1 MSPEKGNSTDEN
13 DAVLYWQ
20 SDLTAQPA
28 FFHEIPKPISMISQF
43 APESLVDLE
52 LYQEG
57 ETWELSVAKVNTQL
71 SSICKRLEALG
82 VLPIDIHE
90 DIGLGL
96 KRTSWRFIDQLNGNL
111 VAFHCALPK
120 ANSADNDLESIVE
133 LSVYQNGNGSDQ
145 LIDLIFNANNKAVYL
160 YVDTPLSAFNTPTDG
175 YTYTLDQF
183 ICYRFAPS
191 YLSPIALLV
200 GLLKAFLN
208 EKDASITA
216 FRNLLDTVYGV
227 SDEDIS
233 FEAVAQT
240 DEILNVSH
248 KARSNIW
255 PEPFN

>member
-1 MSPEKGNSTDEN
+1 MSPENGNSTDEK
-13 DAVLYWQ
+13 DVILDWQ
-20 SDLTAQPA
+20 SDFTAQPA
-28 FFHEIPKPISMISQF
+28 FFHEIPKPISILSQF
-43 APESLVDLE
+43 VPESLVDLE

-57 ETWELSVAKVNTQL
+57 EMWELSVAKVNFQL
-71 SSICKRLEALG
+71 STICKRLEDIG
-82 VLPIDIHE
+82 VLPIDIQE
-90 DIGLGL
+90 DIGMGL
-96 KRTSWRFIDQLNGNL
+96 KRASWRFIDKLNGNL

-120 ANSADNDLESIVE
+120 PNSSDNDFESIVE
-133 LSVYQNGNGSDQ
+133 LSVYQDGNGSDQ
-145 LIDLIFNANNKAVYL
+145 LIDLIFNAKNNTVYL
-160 YVDTPLSAFNTPTDG
+160 YVDSPLSAFNTPTDG

-200 GLLKAFLN
+200 GLLKTFLN

-227 SDEDIS
+227 SEEDVS
-233 FEAVAQT
+233 LEAVAQT
-240 DEILNVSH
+240 DEIINVSH